1 MSYTVVDDNGTI
13 QVRASITSRAE
24 MGQLAKALAN
34 AEKKLPEETPTEP
47 QEKPND

>member
-1 MSYTVVDDNGTI
+1 MSYVVVNDNGTI

-34 AEKKLPEETPTEP
+34 AEKKLPEETPTETP
-47 QEKPND
+47 GEAQ